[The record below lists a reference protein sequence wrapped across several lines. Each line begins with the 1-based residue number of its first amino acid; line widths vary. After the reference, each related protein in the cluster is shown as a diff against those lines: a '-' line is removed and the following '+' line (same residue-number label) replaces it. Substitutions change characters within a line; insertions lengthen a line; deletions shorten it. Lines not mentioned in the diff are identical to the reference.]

1 MTDRAV
7 NLIEDG
13 CDAVLRVGQLGDSS
27 LVARTLGQL
36 DFVNV
41 AAPAYLR
48 EHGMPQHPADLP
60 QHRAVNYASPTTA
73 RVEPWEWQ
81 TVANCARCRCP
92 AGWVNSAEASIACCV
107 AGLVAAD
114 SALRRAGRTAIRRVG
129 GGDATATAQPLP
141 VTLLQPHRQHRAQRV
156 QVFIEWLLPV
166 LRAGL
171 QLQ

>member
-13 CDAVLRVGQLGDSS
+13 CDAVLRVGQLSDSS

-48 EHGMPQHPADLP
+48 EHGVPQHPADLQ

-73 RVEPWEWQ
+73 R
-81 TVANCARCRCP
+81 
-92 AGWVNSAEASIACCV
+92 AGC
-107 AGLVAAD
+107 G
-114 SALRRAGRTAIRRVG
+114 
-129 GGDATATAQPLP
+129 
-141 VTLLQPHRQHRAQRV
+141 
-156 QVFIEWLLPV
+156 
-166 LRAGL
+166 
-171 QLQ
+171 